1 MRNILDNKILRG
13 IGKTIYV
20 LLYIIVL
27 LVLLVVV
34 IQRFS
39 GNNATI
45 GGFRI
50 FNVATGSM
58 IPVYNVGDILVSK
71 EISPEEIQVGDD
83 IVYKGEKNEF
93 NGKVVTHRVISKRE
107 ENGKYYFVTQGV
119 ANELADPEISE
130 EQVYGKIIYKTII
143 LSFVS
148 KIINNIYTFYFLIF
162 VPIAIIICKIIV
174 DNFMSYK
181 EGKKELAEAKG
192 KDEDEKKED
201 DESDKDNEEDE
212 ESEEVVEEKEDK
224 NEEEKVEDSKEEK
237 NKKKTKSILKYIN
250 TKTIIILI
258 VLLSFNA
265 YAWFIYIT
273 KVSLELDVHVAA
285 WDITFQAGEEEITN
299 DVVLEVDKIY
309 PGMED
314 YVQEIEVHN
323 RGEIS
328 ADLSYKIM
336 SIEIFG
342 EKFEV
347 GDQYTSDDLQNMLNS
362 YPFKITIESSTDQIE
377 AGTGQGKFTIKVTWP
392 FESGNDEL
400 DTYYGN
406 KSYEFQTNSPQA
418 KSLIVKFELTAK
430 QGA

>member
-1 MRNILDNKILRG
+1 MKNILDNKILRG

-148 KIINNIYTFYFLIF
+148 KIINNIYAFYFLIF

-174 DNFMSYK
+174 DNVMSYK
-181 EGKKELAEAKG
+181 EGKKEIAEAKG
-192 KDEDEKKED
+192 KDED

-224 NEEEKVEDSKEEK
+224 NEEEKVEDIKDAKKEEK
-237 NKKKTKSILKYIN
+237 NKKKTKSILEYIN

-273 KVSLELDVHVAA
+273 KASLELDVHVAA

-406 KSYEFQTNSPQA
+406 KSYEFQTNNPQS

-430 QGA
+430 QSA

>member
-1 MRNILDNKILRG
+1 
-13 IGKTIYV
+13 
-20 LLYIIVL
+20 
-27 LVLLVVV
+27 
-34 IQRFS
+34 
-39 GNNATI
+39 
-45 GGFRI
+45 
-50 FNVATGSM
+50 
-58 IPVYNVGDILVSK
+58 
-71 EISPEEIQVGDD
+71 
-83 IVYKGEKNEF
+83 
-93 NGKVVTHRVISKRE
+93 
-107 ENGKYYFVTQGV
+107 
-119 ANELADPEISE
+119 
-130 EQVYGKIIYKTII
+130 
-143 LSFVS
+143 
-148 KIINNIYTFYFLIF
+148 
-162 VPIAIIICKIIV
+162 
-174 DNFMSYK
+174 MSYK
-181 EGKKELAEAKG
+181 EGKKEIAEAKG
-192 KDEDEKKED
+192 KDEDGKKED

-224 NEEEKVEDSKEEK
+224 NEEEKVEDIKDAKKEEK

-273 KVSLELDVHVAA
+273 KASLELDVHVAA

-323 RGEIS
+323 RGEIR

-406 KSYEFQTNSPQA
+406 KSYEFQTNNPQA

-430 QGA
+430 QSA

>member
-1 MRNILDNKILRG
+1 
-13 IGKTIYV
+13 
-20 LLYIIVL
+20 
-27 LVLLVVV
+27 
-34 IQRFS
+34 
-39 GNNATI
+39 
-45 GGFRI
+45 
-50 FNVATGSM
+50 
-58 IPVYNVGDILVSK
+58 
-71 EISPEEIQVGDD
+71 
-83 IVYKGEKNEF
+83 
-93 NGKVVTHRVISKRE
+93 
-107 ENGKYYFVTQGV
+107 
-119 ANELADPEISE
+119 
-130 EQVYGKIIYKTII
+130 
-143 LSFVS
+143 
-148 KIINNIYTFYFLIF
+148 
-162 VPIAIIICKIIV
+162 
-174 DNFMSYK
+174 MSYK
-181 EGKKELAEAKG
+181 EGKKEIAEAKG
-192 KDEDEKKED
+192 KDEDEKKVD
-201 DESDKDNEEDE
+201 DEIDENHEENEELEDA
-212 ESEEVVEEKEDK
+212 VEEKEDK

-250 TKTIIILI
+250 AKTIIILI

-273 KVSLELDVHVAA
+273 KASLELDVHVAA

>member
-1 MRNILDNKILRG
+1 MKNILNNKILRG

-58 IPVYNVGDILVSK
+58 VPVYNVGDILISK
-71 EISPEEIQVGDD
+71 EIAPEEIQVGDD
-83 IVYKGEKNEF
+83 IAYKGEKSDL
-93 NGKVVTHRVISKRE
+93 KDKTVTHRVISRRE

-119 ANELADPEISE
+119 ANELSDPEISE
-130 EQVYGKIIYKTII
+130 EQVYGKIVYKTIT
-143 LSFVS
+143 LSFIS
-148 KIINNIYTFYFLIF
+148 KIINNIYAFYFLIF
-162 VPIAIIICKIIV
+162 VPIAVIICKIIV
-174 DNFMSYK
+174 DNVISYK
-181 EGKKELAEAKG
+181 EGKKELAEAK
-192 KDEDEKKED
+192 EKTENEEKND
-201 DESDKDNEEDE
+201 DENDVDNEEDE
-212 ESEEVVEEKEDK
+212 EVEEKKDE
-224 NEEEKVEDSKEEK
+224 NEEEKLEDNKEEK
-237 NKKKTKSILKYIN
+237 NKKKTKNVIKYIN

-273 KVSLELDVHVAA
+273 KASLELDVHVAA
-285 WDITFQAGEEEITN
+285 WDITFQAGEEEITK
-299 DVVLEVDKIY
+299 DVILEVDKIY

-314 YVQEIEVHN
+314 YVQEIEVLN
-323 RGEIS
+323 KGEIS
-328 ADLSYKIM
+328 AGLSYKIM

-342 EKFEV
+342 EKLEV
-347 GDQYTSDDLQNMLNS
+347 GDQYTSDDLQNILNN
-362 YPFKITIESSTDQIE
+362 YPFKITIDSSTDQIE
-377 AGTGQGKFTIKVTWP
+377 AGNGQGKFTIRVAWP

-406 KSYEFQTNSPQA
+406 KSYEFQTNNPQA

-430 QGA
+430 QST

>member
-148 KIINNIYTFYFLIF
+148 KIINNIYAFYFLIF

-174 DNFMSYK
+174 DNVMSYK
-181 EGKKELAEAKG
+181 EGKKELAESKG

-212 ESEEVVEEKEDK
+212 ESEDAV
-224 NEEEKVEDSKEEK
+224 EEKVEDSKEEK
-237 NKKKTKSILKYIN
+237 NKKKTKNILKYIN

-273 KVSLELDVHVAA
+273 KASLELDVHVAA

-406 KSYEFQTNSPQA
+406 KSYEFQTNNPQA

>member
-148 KIINNIYTFYFLIF
+148 KIINNIYAFYFLIF

-174 DNFMSYK
+174 DNVMSYK

-212 ESEEVVEEKEDK
+212 ESEDAV
-224 NEEEKVEDSKEEK
+224 EEKVEDSKEEK
-237 NKKKTKSILKYIN
+237 NKKKTKNILKYIN

-273 KVSLELDVHVAA
+273 KASLELDVHVAA

-328 ADLSYKIM
+328 ADLLYKIM

>member
-58 IPVYNVGDILVSK
+58 IPVYNVGDIIVSK
-71 EISPEEIQVGDD
+71 EISPEGIQVGDD

-119 ANELADPEISE
+119 ANELPDPEISE

-143 LSFVS
+143 LSFIS
-148 KIINNIYTFYFLIF
+148 KIINNIYAFYFLIF

-174 DNFMSYK
+174 DNVMSYK
-181 EGKKELAEAKG
+181 EGKKEIAEAKG

-212 ESEEVVEEKEDK
+212 ELEEKEDK
-224 NEEEKVEDSKEEK
+224 NEEEKVEDSKEGK
-237 NKKKTKSILKYIN
+237 NKKKNKSILKYIN

-273 KVSLELDVHVAA
+273 KASLELDVHVAA

-309 PGMED
+309 PGMEG

-362 YPFKITIESSTDQIE
+362 YPFKITIESSTDQID

-406 KSYEFQTNSPQA
+406 KSYEFQTNNPQA

-430 QGA
+430 QSA

>member
-174 DNFMSYK
+174 DNVMSYK

-192 KDEDEKKED
+192 KDEDEEL
-201 DESDKDNEEDE
+201 
-212 ESEEVVEEKEDK
+212 EEKEDK

-237 NKKKTKSILKYIN
+237 NKKKNKSILKYIN

-273 KVSLELDVHVAA
+273 KASLELDVHVAA

-406 KSYEFQTNSPQA
+406 KSYEFQTNNPQS

-430 QGA
+430 QSA

>member
-174 DNFMSYK
+174 DNVMSYK
-181 EGKKELAEAKG
+181 EGKKELAESKG

-212 ESEEVVEEKEDK
+212 ESEDAV
-224 NEEEKVEDSKEEK
+224 EEKVEDSRK
-237 NKKKTKSILKYIN
+237 N
-250 TKTIIILI
+250 IIL
-258 VLLSFNA
+258 L
-265 YAWFIYIT
+265 
-273 KVSLELDVHVAA
+273 
-285 WDITFQAGEEEITN
+285 
-299 DVVLEVDKIY
+299 
-309 PGMED
+309 
-314 YVQEIEVHN
+314 
-323 RGEIS
+323 
-328 ADLSYKIM
+328 
-336 SIEIFG
+336 
-342 EKFEV
+342 
-347 GDQYTSDDLQNMLNS
+347 
-362 YPFKITIESSTDQIE
+362 
-377 AGTGQGKFTIKVTWP
+377 
-392 FESGNDEL
+392 
-400 DTYYGN
+400 
-406 KSYEFQTNSPQA
+406 
-418 KSLIVKFELTAK
+418 VKNV
-430 QGA
+430 

>member
-71 EISPEEIQVGDD
+71 EISPEKIQVGDN

-192 KDEDEKKED
+192 KDEDEEL
-201 DESDKDNEEDE
+201 EE
-212 ESEEVVEEKEDK
+212 EDK

-273 KVSLELDVHVAA
+273 KASLELDVHVAA

-328 ADLSYKIM
+328 ADLLYKIM

-406 KSYEFQTNSPQA
+406 KSYEFQTNNPQA

>member
-192 KDEDEKKED
+192 KDEDEEL
-201 DESDKDNEEDE
+201 EE
-212 ESEEVVEEKEDK
+212 EDK

-273 KVSLELDVHVAA
+273 KASLELDVHVAA

-328 ADLSYKIM
+328 ADLLYKIM

>member
-174 DNFMSYK
+174 DNVMSYK
-181 EGKKELAEAKG
+181 EGKKELAESKG
-192 KDEDEKKED
+192 KDEHEKKED

-212 ESEEVVEEKEDK
+212 ESEDAV
-224 NEEEKVEDSKEEK
+224 EEKVEDSKEEK
-237 NKKKTKSILKYIN
+237 NKKKTKNILKYIN
-250 TKTIIILI
+250 TKTRIILI

-273 KVSLELDVHVAA
+273 KASLELDVHVAA

-406 KSYEFQTNSPQA
+406 KSYEFQTNNPQA

>member
-174 DNFMSYK
+174 DNVMSYK

-212 ESEEVVEEKEDK
+212 ESEDAV
-224 NEEEKVEDSKEEK
+224 EEKVEDSKEEK
-237 NKKKTKSILKYIN
+237 NKKKTKNILKYIN

-273 KVSLELDVHVAA
+273 KASLELDVHVAA

>member
-1 MRNILDNKILRG
+1 MKNILDNKILRG

-148 KIINNIYTFYFLIF
+148 KIINNIYAFYFLIF

-174 DNFMSYK
+174 DNVMSYK
-181 EGKKELAEAKG
+181 EGKKEIAEAKG
-192 KDEDEKKED
+192 KDED

-212 ESEEVVEEKEDK
+212 ELEEVVEEKEDK
-224 NEEEKVEDSKEEK
+224 NEEEKVEDIKDAKKEEK
-237 NKKKTKSILKYIN
+237 KKKKTKSILKYIN

-273 KVSLELDVHVAA
+273 KASLELDVHVAA

-309 PGMED
+309 PGMEG

-362 YPFKITIESSTDQIE
+362 YPFKFTIESSTDQID

-406 KSYEFQTNSPQA
+406 KSYEFQTNNPQA

-430 QGA
+430 QSA

>member
-174 DNFMSYK
+174 DNVMSYK

-192 KDEDEKKED
+192 KDEDEEL
-201 DESDKDNEEDE
+201 
-212 ESEEVVEEKEDK
+212 EEKEDK

-273 KVSLELDVHVAA
+273 KASLELDVHVAA
-285 WDITFQAGEEEITN
+285 WDITFQAGEEEIAN

>member
-192 KDEDEKKED
+192 KDEDEEL
-201 DESDKDNEEDE
+201 EE
-212 ESEEVVEEKEDK
+212 EDK
-224 NEEEKVEDSKEEK
+224 NEESKEEK

-273 KVSLELDVHVAA
+273 KASLELDVHVAA

-328 ADLSYKIM
+328 ADLLYKIM

-406 KSYEFQTNSPQA
+406 KSYEFQTNNPQA

>member
-71 EISPEEIQVGDD
+71 EISPVEIQVGDD

-174 DNFMSYK
+174 DNVMSYK
-181 EGKKELAEAKG
+181 EGKKEIAEAKG

-212 ESEEVVEEKEDK
+212 ELEDAVEEKEDK

-273 KVSLELDVHVAA
+273 KASLELDVHVAA

-406 KSYEFQTNSPQA
+406 KSYEFQTNNPQA